1 MADPARVE
9 EIPERPMTPVT
20 PLPAA
25 ARPPRPSVRERLTR
39 ALLRTILLVA
49 IPAVA
54 VLVGAYY
61 WAIGGRFIETDN
73 AYVRADKVDVSPEI
87 SGRVTSVAVNTNQ
100 QVAVGDVLFTI
111 DNELAQI
118 THEEAEAQLNMVRT
132 EIGVLR
138 ASYWQMREQLTLAET
153 QAAFFEREYR
163 RQAELA
169 ERKVIPVVK
178 VDRARHDMDMAI
190 QEVAVRER
198 DLAEILVRLGGNPDA
213 PDEGFARF
221 INARTKRDRA
231 ALDIS
236 RSTVYAPADGVIARV
251 DLRPGTFVEPGH
263 PVISLVESA
272 DLWLEANLRESDLEH
287 VQLGQAATVR
297 VDAYGGHEWSAKVV
311 SFSPATGAE
320 FSLLPPQN
328 ATGNW
333 VKVVQRVPVRLRIE
347 QRPDDP
353 PLRLGMSVNVSI
365 DTEFERQ
372 LPDFVMPVLAWISSF
387 D

>member
-25 ARPPRPSVRERLTR
+25 ARPPRPNVRERLTR

-49 IPAVA
+49 VPAMA

-87 SGRVTSVAVNTNQ
+87 SGRVTSVAVTTNQ
-100 QVAVGDVLFTI
+100 HVAVGDVLFTI

-153 QAAFFEREYR
+153 QAAFYEREYR

-169 ERKVIPVVK
+169 ERKVIPMVK

-236 RSTVYAPADGVIARV
+236 RSTVYAPADGIIARV

-297 VDAYGGHEWSAKVV
+297 VDAYGGHEWIAKVV

-365 DTEFERQ
+365 DTKYERQ
-372 LPDFVMPVLAWISSF
+372 LPDFVMPILAWISSF
-387 D
+387 E